1 MEGIGVVDGDTG
13 VVHDDQVAISTRAGV
28 FGVAAALR
36 GVAWQTGRETWV
48 VVHLGVGVKN
58 GHVDLTG
65 VVGGDVDH
73 GFDEKGH
80 LVVARARREFVGLTA
95 GIGVGQGV
103 TRAVSCLSRND
114 AVGALDE
121 VHEVGLD
128 VSSATVALAVQS
140 NWDHTSQQTVVVRF
154 LDGGFVVGLLGRV
167 AVLWALIRDGNDD
180 LGCVG
185 VPTVVR
191 LCWWVTGHVSC

>member
-1 MEGIGVVDGDTG
+1 MAT
-13 VVHDDQVAISTRAGV
+13 
-28 FGVAAALR
+28 
-36 GVAWQTGRETWV
+36 
-48 VVHLGVGVKN
+48 
-58 GHVDLTG
+58 
-65 VVGGDVDH
+65 
-73 GFDEKGH
+73 
-80 LVVARARREFVGLTA
+80 
-95 GIGVGQGV
+95 GIGVGKGV
-103 TRAVSCLSRND
+103 TRAVSCLGRND

-128 VSSATVALAVQS
+128 VSSATVALAVQTD
-140 NWDHTSQQTVVVRF
+140 WDHASQQTVVVRF

-167 AVLWALIRDGNDD
+167 AVLGAFVGDGDDD